1 MATVQRA
8 NVVLDIPDE
17 EIDQYLELGY
27 RVIDESGRVVK
38 KMVLHDLPF
47 LQKYYLETEKKI
59 VELEA
64 KVKALQEQLE
74 EKNRVIFEERAEPKK
89 KAKAKK

>member
-1 MATVQRA
+1 MATVQKA

-38 KMVLHDLPF
+38 KMVPHDLPF

-59 VELEA
+59 VEFVFSL
-64 KVKALQEQLE
+64 LYFLY
-74 EKNRVIFEERAEPKK
+74 FELGICN
-89 KAKAKK
+89 